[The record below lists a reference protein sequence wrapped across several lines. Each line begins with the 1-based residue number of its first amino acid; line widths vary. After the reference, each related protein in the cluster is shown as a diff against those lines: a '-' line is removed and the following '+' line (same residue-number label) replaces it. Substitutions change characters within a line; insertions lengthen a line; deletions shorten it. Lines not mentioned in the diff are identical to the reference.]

1 MEQAEI
7 QALPQNVQN
16 YIQSLETKVES
27 LTEELRLALLRKFGR
42 SSEKIDP
49 SQKELFEEM
58 APDEAEQDVQQI
70 SIPSHTRKKTGRKPL
85 DPNLPR
91 EVIVHDIPEEEKI
104 CGCGHKLAKIDEVV
118 SERLQVIP
126 EQLYVEKH
134 IRPKYA
140 CRHCEGSGD
149 EDKPVFRIAPAPPSI
164 LPGSIVTSGLLAFI
178 LVNKF
183 CDHLP
188 FYRQEKRFERIGIK
202 ISRQDM
208 SNWMN
213 KVYLTLQFLEELFR
227 KKIKEGPVIQMDWS

>member
-1 MEQAEI
+1 MKLAEI
-7 QALPQNVQN
+7 QASPQNAQD
-16 YIQSLETKVES
+16 YIHSLEMKIES

-49 SQKELFEEM
+49 SQKELFEET
-58 APDEAEQDVQQI
+58 APAEVEQEAQERT
-70 SIPSHTRKKTGRKPL
+70 IPAHTRKKTGRKPL

-91 EVIVHDIPEEEKI
+91 EVIVHDISEEEKI
-104 CGCGHKLAKIDEVV
+104 CGCGHHLVKIDEVV

-126 EQLYVEKH
+126 EQLYVERH

-164 LPGSIVTSGLLAFI
+164 LPGSILTTGLLAFI
-178 LVNKF
+178 LMNKF

-188 FYRQEKRFERIGIK
+188 FYRQEKRFERLGIR

-213 KVYLTLQFLEELFR
+213 KVYQTLQFLEDLFK
-227 KKIKEGPVIQMDWS
+227 KKIKEGPVIHMVWS